1 METMSIRVKILNIE
15 NGKTIEKIWK
25 VKSSFL
31 EKSEKTD
38 KYLCR
43 LTKKKK
49 ENIEVTKLG
58 MKEGTLI

>member
-38 KYLCR
+38 NYLCR

>member
-25 VKSSFL
+25 VKSSLL

-38 KYLCR
+38 NYLCR

>member
-1 METMSIRVKILNIE
+1 METMSIRVKIKDIE
-15 NGKTIEKIWK
+15 NGKTIEKIWI

>member
-1 METMSIRVKILNIE
+1 MEIMSIRAKIKNIE

>member
-1 METMSIRVKILNIE
+1 METMSIRAKIKNIE

-25 VKSSFL
+25 VKSSLL

-38 KYLCR
+38 NYLCR

>member
-1 METMSIRVKILNIE
+1 METMSIRVKKKYRE

-31 EKSEKTD
+31 EKSKKTD

-43 LTKKKK
+43 LNMKKKR
-49 ENIEVTKLG
+49 ILKLPN
-58 MKEGTLI
+58 

>member
-1 METMSIRVKILNIE
+1 METMSIRVKIKDIE